1 MDSFWQYVMRRPVY
15 FCIIILFILMA
26 CGKPQEAAKSKAV
39 AKQKVPQTQLCIWG
53 PMRLRTLGL
62 EQTVIKDFAKSYNCE
77 IDLVLFENSAALWD
91 SLFSEKL
98 IQKPDLVLGLDN
110 AYSMDER
117 VKDVFVIQH
126 SLNYS
131 QFSREVYLDPE
142 KRLVPYAYAN
152 LGLIYN
158 RRVYKESPTTF
169 GELQDAAYF
178 RQVGICDPFKTGEGR
193 GSLYWTLALFGD
205 PGYTILWQ
213 SIKKNIK
220 TFYPDYETAVNALTS
235 GKINLLIGYNS
246 TTAWLE
252 ETNKTDN
259 RFKFNLFKEG
269 SWQYSESAAVCIDA
283 ANPALATKF
292 ISHLLETKSQN
303 LIPYKLGLFPTISK
317 AQLPLRF
324 ARIPTSSFTVNKR
337 LKQETVTENLPLW
350 LEFWTQTFDYSV
362 IAL

>member
-1 MDSFWQYVMRRPVY
+1 MRRATHLCLVL
-15 FCIIILFILMA
+15 LFILMS
-26 CGKPQEAAKSKAV
+26 CGRQKEGAKSKA
-39 AKQKVPQTQLCIWG
+39 ATKQKGPQTELCIWG

-62 EQTVIKDFAKSYNCE
+62 EQTVIKDFSKSHNCK

-98 IQKPDLVLGLDN
+98 IQKPDVVMGLDN
-110 AYSMDER
+110 AYSLDER
-117 VKDVFVIQH
+117 VRDMLAVQH

-142 KRLVPYAYAN
+142 KRLVPYAQAN
-152 LGLIYN
+152 LGVIYN
-158 RRVYKESPTTF
+158 SRVYKEGPSTF

-178 RQVGICDPFKTGEGR
+178 RQVGICDPFQTGEGR

-220 TFYPDYETAVNALTS
+220 TFYPDYETALKALID

-246 TTAWLE
+246 TTAWLQ
-252 ETNKTDN
+252 ETNKTDKN
-259 RFKFNLFKEG
+259 FKFNLFKEG
-269 SWQYSESAAVCIDA
+269 SWQYSESAAICIDA

-292 ISHLLETKSQN
+292 ISHLLDSKSQN

-317 AQLPLRF
+317 AQLPMSF
-324 ARIPTSSFTVNKR
+324 VRIPLSSFTVNKR
-337 LKQETVTENLPLW
+337 LKAETVTENLPLW
-350 LEFWTQTFDYSV
+350 HEFWMQTFDYSV
-362 IAL
+362 IAR

>member
-1 MDSFWQYVMRRPVY
+1 MRRAT
-15 FCIIILFILMA
+15 CLCLALLFLLIA
-26 CGKPQEAAKSKAV
+26 CGKSKEEAKSKGV
-39 AKQKVPQTQLCIWG
+39 SKQKGSQTELCIWG

-62 EQTVIKDFAKSYNCE
+62 EQTVIKDFSTAHNCE
-77 IDLVLFENSAALWD
+77 IDLVLFENSAAMWD
-91 SLFSEKL
+91 SLFSENL

-117 VKDVFVIQH
+117 VKDMFAVQH
-126 SLNYS
+126 GLNYN

-142 KRLVPYAYAN
+142 KRLVPYAQAN
-152 LGLIYN
+152 LGVIYN
-158 RRVYKESPTTF
+158 SRVYKEGPTTF

-193 GSLYWTLALFGD
+193 GCLYWTLALFGD

-213 SIKKNIK
+213 SVKKNIK
-220 TFYPDYETAVNALTS
+220 TFYPDYETALKALTD

-246 TTAWLE
+246 TTAWLQ
-252 ETNKTDN
+252 ETGKTDKS
-259 RFKFNLFKEG
+259 FKFNLFKEG
-269 SWQYSESAAVCIDA
+269 SWQYSESAAICLEA

-292 ISHLLETKSQN
+292 ISHLLDSKSQN

-317 AQLPLRF
+317 VQLPMSFVRVPL
-324 ARIPTSSFTVNKR
+324 SSFTVNKR
-337 LKQETVTENLPLW
+337 LKTQTVTENLPLW

-362 IAL
+362 IAQ